1 MTFFE
6 RLDDVETKLEQTER
20 EADKARKES
29 KNARDHF
36 NDVKSRRFVSLD
48 FFHALRLQL
57 DE

>member
-1 MTFFE
+1 MTLLK
-6 RLDDVETKLEQTER
+6 RLDDVETKLDQTER

-36 NDVKSRRFVSLD
+36 NDVKSRRFVGLE

>member
-1 MTFFE
+1 MTLLK

-36 NDVKSRRFVSLD
+36 NDVKSRRFVLLD
-48 FFHALRLQL
+48 LFCAIHLQL